1 MQDADSLDKAGTKK
15 EGAFYMWT
23 SQEIRE
29 VLGDAAPL
37 FISHYYVKDKGNADL
52 NLRSDPHGEFG
63 GLNCLRQAQTLQE
76 TAKQAGIGEE
86 EAQQTLA
93 ACREKLHTRRG
104 QRPRPHLDD
113 KVCTPQY
120 LWYKQGN
127 KCCVALL
134 SHLQSTGFTSLLS
147 PLFTL

>member
-1 MQDADSLDKAGTKK
+1 MLATSQSEAIGLSLVNHLPMQDADSFDNAGTKK
-15 EGAFYMWT
+15 EGAFYLWT

-37 FISHYYVKDKGNADL
+37 FISHYYIKDEGNADL
-52 NLRSDPHGEFG
+52 NPRSNPHGEFG

-76 TAKQAGIGEE
+76 TARQAGVSKE
-86 EAQQTLA
+86 EARQTLA

-113 KVCTPQY
+113 KVCIHQ
-120 LWYKQGN
+120 Q
-127 KCCVALL
+127 
-134 SHLQSTGFTSLLS
+134 
-147 PLFTL
+147 